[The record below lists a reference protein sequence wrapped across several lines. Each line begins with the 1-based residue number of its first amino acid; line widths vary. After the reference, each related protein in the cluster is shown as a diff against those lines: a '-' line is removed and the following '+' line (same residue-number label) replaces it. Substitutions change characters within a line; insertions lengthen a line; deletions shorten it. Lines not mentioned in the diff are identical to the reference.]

1 MKKFNKLKTKMKRL
15 LIKVGAF
22 LLLKGG
28 EDMVAVYVALISH
41 GVRTLDSVP
50 EPQYEGVKEQLAI
63 LGLDG
68 NGKPVKK

>member
-1 MKKFNKLKTKMKRL
+1 MGKFKNLKKKWKRL
-15 LIKVGAF
+15 LIKAGGF